1 MRKKWFAFGCLTSI
15 IIVILVIFF
24 IGHSIAKFGKQK
36 DVKIVQDSY
45 LNIKL
50 SGHIVEYNEI
60 SDDFP
65 RGPFGDNYLSSHEI
79 VRKIDKAVHDPKIKG
94 IILEPSWIR
103 AGFATLNEIIFAL
116 ENFKNS
122 GKEVISY
129 LDFCGN
135 KDYFLASCSNKIYL
149 NPSASAGILLT
160 GVGTDILF
168 YKDLLDKLGIEMQV
182 VHAGKFKGA
191 GEPFTR
197 NQISRPFRESI
208 ENLFGDIYQ
217 QMIEKI
223 AERRE
228 MQAAEIKR
236 IYEERSEIFINM
248 DNALSKKLVDGLAF
262 REDLFSQ
269 KGIEKENLISLEDYR
284 LPSLKLSFNNNIA
297 ILYAQG
303 SIAAS
308 KPDFETRISASKIN
322 KILDK
327 LQKDNSVK
335 AVVIRVNSPGGSALE
350 SEIILQKI
358 KKVREHKPV
367 VISMGNVAASGGY
380 YIACDSDHTLADP
393 FTITGSIGVVGIFP
407 NFNKLGD
414 KAGIYPNVIKKGK
427 YSNLLDPWQKPDP
440 NTMKAFENEI
450 LDTYDEFK
458 NRVAKG
464 REINLN
470 EVERIAQGRIWSSE
484 DALQNKLIDQI
495 GNLDDA
501 VKKAAELA
509 DISNYSNVYF
519 PEQKSIIEVLLKENF
534 NIDILTTIKNNKINK
549 EIGLDKAIKFYNNI
563 KEEPIQAIISAEMEL

>member
-1 MRKKWFAFGCLTSI
+1 
-15 IIVILVIFF
+15 
-24 IGHSIAKFGKQK
+24 
-36 DVKIVQDSY
+36 
-45 LNIKL
+45 
-50 SGHIVEYNEI
+50 
-60 SDDFP
+60 
-65 RGPFGDNYLSSHEI
+65 
-79 VRKIDKAVHDPKIKG
+79 
-94 IILEPSWIR
+94 IR